1 MGVLVQLRIV
11 LSMAL
16 FVSYSLSAFGAEI
29 VLCEVGSDIDN
40 DIGKIVYEMDE
51 DGRAIKHLYQDTF
64 RNGQRTARIEL
75 EAAGLRNGIVLNRKD
90 KYITV
95 RMYSDNFEAET
106 GGVLYLDTLY
116 SGVSGERKEY
126 EMQMAMDKSGP
137 VLIQNKQTFRKMKF
151 IAKRS
156 RILGVIGIEKVLFGN

>member
-1 MGVLVQLRIV
+1 MQLSI
-11 LSMAL
+11 LLPMAL
-16 FVSYSLSAFGAEI
+16 LFSLSWGAIAGEN
-29 VLCEVGSDIDN
+29 VLCVVSSDIDN

-51 DGRAIKHLYQDTF
+51 DNRVIKHLYQDSFHDGKLT
-64 RNGQRTARIEL
+64 GRIEL
-75 EAAGLRNGIVLNRKD
+75 DPKALKSGIVLNRKD

-95 RMYSDNFEAET
+95 RMYSDNFDET

-126 EMQMAMDKSGP
+126 TMEMAMGP
-137 VLIQNKQTFRKMKF
+137 NGPELIQNNVNFTKMKF

-156 RILGVIGIEKVLFGN
+156 RVLGVIGIEKVVFGN